1 MLTLS
6 GRQQN
11 SKIRHSFTQ
20 ERIDMAGMF
29 DQAKMLMK
37 AKKVQDEL
45 KKTEIEAKGADGK
58 VTVVFTGELK
68 LQELSIDESML
79 EPDNKDYLE
88 RALKET
94 IGQAMQKAQ
103 AVAAEKTREVMKD
116 LGVNL
121 PGL

>member
-1 MLTLS
+1 
-6 GRQQN
+6 
-11 SKIRHSFTQ
+11 
-20 ERIDMAGMF
+20 MAGMF

>member
-1 MLTLS
+1 
-6 GRQQN
+6 
-11 SKIRHSFTQ
+11 
-20 ERIDMAGMF
+20 MAGMF

-79 EPDNKDYLE
+79 EPDGKDYLE
-88 RALKET
+88 RTLKET

>member
-1 MLTLS
+1 
-6 GRQQN
+6 
-11 SKIRHSFTQ
+11 
-20 ERIDMAGMF
+20 MANMF

-37 AKKVQDEL
+37 AKKIQGEL

-68 LQELSIDESML
+68 LQSLEIDESL
-79 EPDNKDYLE
+79 LSPDQKHHLE
-88 RALKET
+88 RTLKET
-94 IGQAMQKAQ
+94 IGQAMAKAQ

>member
-1 MLTLS
+1 
-6 GRQQN
+6 
-11 SKIRHSFTQ
+11 
-20 ERIDMAGMF
+20 MF

-45 KKTEIEAKGADGK
+45 KKTEIEAQGADGK
-58 VTVVFTGELK
+58 VVVVFTGELK
-68 LQELSIDESML
+68 LQSLEIDASLL
-79 EPDNKDYLE
+79 EADGKDFLE
-88 RALKET
+88 RVLKET

>member
-1 MLTLS
+1 
-6 GRQQN
+6 
-11 SKIRHSFTQ
+11 
-20 ERIDMAGMF
+20 MAGMF

-45 KKTEIEAKGADGK
+45 KKTEIEAQGADGK
-58 VTVVFTGELK
+58 VVVVFTGELK
-68 LQELSIDESML
+68 LQSLEIDASLL
-79 EPDNKDYLE
+79 EADGKDFLE
-88 RALKET
+88 RVLKET

>member
-1 MLTLS
+1 
-6 GRQQN
+6 
-11 SKIRHSFTQ
+11 
-20 ERIDMAGMF
+20 MANMF

-37 AKKVQDEL
+37 ARQVQSDL
-45 KKTEIEAKGADGK
+45 KKTEIEATGADGK

-68 LQELSIDESML
+68 LQSIAIDESLL
-79 EPDNKDYLE
+79 EPGQKAHLE
-88 RALKET
+88 RLLKDT